1 MPTVLTALIDKQDNF
16 EVVRDQIAALINLN
30 QAAQVILATAA
41 AEPDPSLWK
50 LRVFTERAQPWEQVL
65 NEPEKPLAEQDLS
78 PIVNVWYENGTFP
91 EAQGDTVKRQAH
103 TATYNVDV
111 YGFGIDQDVVG
122 GGHIPGDLTAVRNAT
137 RGIRLVR
144 NILMAAE
151 NIYLQLRN
159 KDGAALGPGVWQR
172 WVQSITSFQPDLAS
186 ESAHAVIGIRLAL
199 RVTFNE
205 YSPQVDE
212 SNALETVHVD
222 VQRASDGMLIVDA
235 EYDFT

>member
-16 EVVRDQIAALINLN
+16 EVVRDQIAVLINTN
-30 QAAQVILATAA
+30 QAAQVILAA
-41 AEPDPSLWK
+41 AEPDPNLWK
-50 LRVFTERAQPWEQVL
+50 LRVFTERAQPWEQFL
-65 NEPEKPLAEQDLS
+65 NEPGKALVSQDLS

-91 EAQGDTVKRQAH
+91 ESMGDTVKRQAH
-103 TATYNVDV
+103 TATYNIDV
-111 YGFGIDQDVVG
+111 YGLGIAQDDG
-122 GGHIPGDLTAVRNAT
+122 ATGQIPGDLTAVQNAT
-137 RGIRLVR
+137 RGIRFVR

-151 NIYLQLRN
+151 NTYLQLRN
-159 KDGAALGPGVWQR
+159 KDGAALGPGVYQR

-186 ESAHAVIGIRLAL
+186 ESAHSVIGIRLAL

-222 VQRASDGMLIVDA
+222 IHRASDGMLLTDA
-235 EYDFT
+235 EYDLT